1 MMLSREV
8 GRLQGTWKAPGRERI
23 RVSLRSRSI
32 DGLATNTPDLLFKR
46 SGMTISI

>member
-32 DGLATNTPDLLFKR
+32 DSLATNTPDLL
-46 SGMTISI
+46 SSVQG